1 MELFSDALKVDDAWR
16 APARRF
22 GDTFVL
28 KLDSKGLPVVLR
40 SIVELFSGIGEIRL
54 CEALPEIIFK
64 CSL

>member
-22 GDTFVL
+22 GETFVL

-40 SIVELFSGIGEIRL
+40 SIVELFSGIGDIRD
-54 CEALPEIIFK
+54 
-64 CSL
+64 